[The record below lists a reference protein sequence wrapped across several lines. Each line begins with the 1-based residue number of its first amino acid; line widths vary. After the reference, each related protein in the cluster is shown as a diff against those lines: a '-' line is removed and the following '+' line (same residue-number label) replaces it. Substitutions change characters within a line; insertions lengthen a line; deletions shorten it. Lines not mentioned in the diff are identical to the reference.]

1 MFDYMI
7 ADMESNKILT
17 PIVIKLLLR
26 AKEKKKNFTC
36 LYISILFQIAYNC
49 KTKCDTSF
57 YNENFQKKITLTN
70 NIKSFV

>member
-26 AKEKKKNFTC
+26 AKEKKKSFTC
-36 LYISILFQIAYNC
+36 LYISILFQIA
-49 KTKCDTSF
+49 
-57 YNENFQKKITLTN
+57 
-70 NIKSFV
+70 

>member
-26 AKEKKKNFTC
+26 AKKKKKKFHLSLYLNLISNC
-36 LYISILFQIAYNC
+36 L
-49 KTKCDTSF
+49 
-57 YNENFQKKITLTN
+57 
-70 NIKSFV
+70 